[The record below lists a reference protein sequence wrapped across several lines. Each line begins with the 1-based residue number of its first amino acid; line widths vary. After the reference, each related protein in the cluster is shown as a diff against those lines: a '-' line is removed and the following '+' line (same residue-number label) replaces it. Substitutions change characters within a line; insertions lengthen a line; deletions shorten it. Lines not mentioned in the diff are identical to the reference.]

1 MQDAIGLLETKG
13 LVALVEATD
22 AMAKAANVQIAKR
35 IQIGGGLVTTVVR
48 GDVGSVRAAVEA
60 GANAASQIGELV
72 ASHIIPRPADGVIAA
87 FLD

>member
-1 MQDAIGLLETKG
+1 MQNAIGLIETKG

-22 AMAKAANVQIAKR
+22 AMAKAANVEITKR

-60 GANAASQIGELV
+60 GANAASQVGELV
-72 ASHIIPRPADGVIAA
+72 ASHIIPRPVDGVIAA
-87 FLD
+87 YLS